1 MKHKDTNK
9 LTRVAMLL
17 LVALFG
23 LTGARADELTVY
35 EGTSTNRN
43 VPAYIYYFD
52 DFTRNQFVIPAT
64 DLGDMGKG
72 ATISALKFY
81 TSSTN
86 IPYTTASTVDVYLKE
101 VNYTTMTGLEAK
113 ADDDI
118 VYQGTLA
125 IVSEGEGGSMTITFS
140 TPFTYSGDANLLVGI
155 ENTTDSGY
163 KSIYFYGQEVEGAAW
178 SGYNASSLSSVTGS
192 VQNFI
197 PKTTLTYF
205 PAGALLPPTNLEVV
219 YNGGTEAT
227 VSWTSS
233 ASAFDL
239 EVDGEVIE
247 DVENGYVLENLE
259 LSTTYTIRVRAK
271 KGTEVSDWS
280 APVSFTTDGCLNPT
294 IVNYSLVDSYG
305 DGWNNNYIL
314 VYDEDDNPVAQLTI
328 EDGASATGTLKLCG
342 SLFTF
347 YWYAGNY
354 PTETSWTFTDA
365 GGNELFS
372 GTGTS
377 DMETGD
383 VLYEIDLTSWRR
395 PTDFAATEVDSHSA
409 KLSWT
414 ENSLTPATS
423 WVIAYIGEN
432 DTEISYVVADT
443 NPFTLDGLTPETT
456 YQAMVSPNND
466 DAILRW
472 SDVISFTTE
481 AAFPAPTELAVSPAA
496 TKATVTWV
504 GEADSYNLIYGLPG
518 GIETQDFE
526 DSSLGEWTTI
536 DADGDGYGWE
546 LFSACTSYLSNAPG
560 TGGGHNDSQDMVTS
574 GSYTNVAS
582 TALNPDN
589 YLVSPL
595 VTLGGNISFWAK
607 GQDSNYPAEVF
618 GVAVSTTG
626 NADPA
631 DFTMVGANKTATGEW
646 TQYTFDLSAYSGEGY
661 VAIRHYNVT
670 DMFLLDIDDI
680 VITKPIENGTTIS
693 GITTNSYELT
703 GLTPETTYMVQVQ
716 AVYAEGESRWV
727 STSFTTPSET
737 DAPIDLTATDIN
749 ATTATLK
756 WTGSQDNYN
765 LQYRQALPVDPS
777 EPATII
783 LTAGNVWGDGS
794 GYQMLLDAD
803 ATAYGDVFTENG
815 GWTATDYSAFEYTIP
830 TDAECDMNT
839 TAVVF
844 DNSVSIQI
852 PAGTYDWCILNP
864 SPDDKIYIAAS
875 NGNVGGRQNDYVFE
889 AGKTYEFVP
898 AIYGSNDG
906 IDVTVT
912 RPMGEWVVVENV
924 TTPYEFTGLTPN
936 TEYEWM
942 VQGNLKEG
950 TTEWSEMSSFTTL
963 ISITVGS
970 LLYTTFVAPS
980 AVSFP
985 SELTAFK
992 VVDKTETAVIM
1003 EAVEAI
1009 PAGAAVVV
1017 KAEAAGTYGLEAAT
1031 STADMTDNL
1040 LKASDGT
1047 VTGGSGIYALANK
1060 DLGVGFYPV
1069 ASTVTIPAGK
1079 AYLEIETK
1087 AKAFYGLFED
1097 DATAIDNLNVDANLN
1112 ETIYNLAG
1120 QRINKAQKGVNIIN
1134 GKKILK

>member
-23 LTGARADELTVY
+23 LTEARAQQTLPYSYGFEDNDLSTDGWTTLNESTANASDFGINSAAAQTGTYGFRFSSFNRDNTSYIQYLFSPELNAPTGGTVQFSYKASSTYGTETFRVGYSATDTDPSSFTFGDEI
-35 EGTSTNRN
+35 STNSTTWTLSDEFTF
-43 VPAYIYYFD
+43 PAGTKYVAIYYYSEYQYRLYVD
-52 DFTRNQFVIPAT
+52 DFIFEA
-64 DLGDMGKG
+64 
-72 ATISALKFY
+72 A
-81 TSSTN
+81 SSVAKPTGL
-86 IPYTTASTVDVYLKE
+86 T
-101 VNYTTMTGLEAK
+101 VNYT
-113 ADDDI
+113 
-118 VYQGTLA
+118 
-125 IVSEGEGGSMTITFS
+125 
-140 TPFTYSGDANLLVGI
+140 
-155 ENTTDSGY
+155 
-163 KSIYFYGQEVEGAAW
+163 
-178 SGYNASSLSSVTGS
+178 
-192 VQNFI
+192 
-197 PKTTLTYF
+197 
-205 PAGALLPPTNLEVV
+205 
-219 YNGGTEAT
+219 GGTEAT
-227 VSWTSS
+227 VSWISDEN
-233 ASAFDL
+233 AFDL

-271 KGTEVSDWS
+271 KGTEVSNWS
-280 APVSFTTDGCLNPT
+280 APVSFTTADCLNPT
-294 IVNYSLVDSYG
+294 IVNYSLVDSFG
-305 DGWNNNYIL
+305 DGWNGNYIL
-314 VYDEDDNPVAQLTI
+314 VYDEDDNEVAELTI
-328 EDGASATGTLKLCG
+328 ESGASATGTLNLCG

-347 YWYAGNY
+347 YYWYPSSGNTY
-354 PTETSWTFTDA
+354 PGETSWTFTDVE
-365 GGNELFS
+365 GNEIFS
-372 GTGTS
+372 GSGS
-377 DMETGD
+377 NVASGD

-395 PTDFAATEVDSHSA
+395 PTDFAATEVGPYSA

-423 WVIAYIGEN
+423 WVIAYIGEG
-432 DTEISYVVADT
+432 DTEVSYAVADT
-443 NPFTLDGLTPETT
+443 NPFILDGLTPETT

-472 SDVISFTTE
+472 SDVISFTTDS
-481 AAFPAPTELAVSPAA
+481 AFPVPTELAVSPAA
-496 TKATVTWV
+496 TQATVTWD
-504 GEADSYNLIYGLPG
+504 GTADSYNVRYTAVAPTSFF
-518 GIETQDFE
+518 EDFE
-526 DSSLGEWTTI
+526 NGLDAQGWTTI
-536 DADGDGYGWE
+536 RNSDGNEYTDWRTFDATQFGD
-546 LFSACTSYLSNAPG
+546 N
-560 TGGGHNDSQDMVTS
+560 NVTNHS
-574 GSYTNVAS
+574 GDYVAMS
-582 TALNPDN
+582 RSWSSDAYSVDN
-589 YLVSPL
+589 WLITPQ
-595 VTLGGNISFWAK
+595 VTLDGTLKYWVMDD
-607 GQDSNYPAEVF
+607 GQYHEHYDIY
-618 GVAVSTTG
+618 VSTTG
-626 NADPA
+626 TDIG
-631 DFTMVGANKTATGEW
+631 DFTLLYEPGDASSTW
-646 TQYTFDLSAYSGEGY
+646 TEVSVDLSSYAGQTGY
-661 VAIRHYNVT
+661 IAFRHT
-670 DMFLLDIDDI
+670 DEDQDFLFIDDFGI
-680 VITKPIENGTTIS
+680 YNEVPASAWTTIS
-693 GITTNSYELT
+693 TTETSAVLT
-703 GLTPETTYMVQVQ
+703 GLNPETEYEVQVQ
-716 AVYAEGESRWV
+716 AVYADGESKWV
-727 STSFTTPSET
+727 SATFTTPSET
-737 DAPIDLTATDIN
+737 DAPIDLTATDVK
-749 ATTATLK
+749 ATTATLN
-756 WTGSQDNYN
+756 WTGSQDSYT
-765 LQYRQALPVDPS
+765 LQYREALPVDPS

-783 LTAGNVWGDGS
+783 LTAGDVWGDGS

-864 SPDDKIYIAAS
+864 SSGDKIYIAAS

-924 TTPYEFTGLTPN
+924 TTPYELTGLEPETY
-936 TEYEWM
+936 YEWQ

-1031 STADMTDNL
+1031 STADMTGNL